1 MVDIGRRLNGHTLV
15 GIDTSIWIY
24 HLEDSPRYSS
34 LTTDILN
41 TIATGR
47 PRAVISVVTITE
59 LTVQPYRLDQPNIAA
74 NYEAHLTHF
83 PNAQLH
89 DVTAAIARRAAQLR
103 GVYSLRTADALLVA
117 TSLVAG
123 ATAWITNDRAL
134 RRLAPLI
141 DIILLDDLLEGHI

>member
-1 MVDIGRRLNGHTLV
+1 MVDIGRRLSGHTLV

-24 HLEDSPRYSS
+24 HLEDNPRYSS

-41 TIATGR
+41 AVKIGR

-59 LTVQPYRLDQPNIAA
+59 VTVQSYRLNKFNMAA
-74 NYEAHLTHF
+74 KYEAHLTHF
-83 PNAQLH
+83 PNAEVH

-123 ATAWITNDRAL
+123 ATAWITNDRGL
-134 RRLAPLI
+134 RRLMPLI
-141 DIILLDDLLEGHI
+141 EVILLDDLLEL

>member
-1 MVDIGRRLNGHTLV
+1 MDAIGRRLNGHALV

-24 HLEDSPRYSS
+24 HLEDNPRYSP
-34 LTTDILN
+34 LTTAILN
-41 TIATGR
+41 AVEAGR
-47 PRAVISVVTITE
+47 PSAVISVVTITE
-59 LTVQPYRLDQPNIAA
+59 LTVQAYRLDQPNIAA
-74 NYEAHLTHF
+74 DYEAHLTHF
-83 PNAQLH
+83 PNAQVH

-141 DIILLDDLLEGHI
+141 EILLLDDMLKG

>member
-1 MVDIGRRLNGHTLV
+1 VVDIGRRLSGHTLV

-24 HLEDSPRYSS
+24 HLEDNPRYSS

-41 TIATGR
+41 AVKTGR

-59 LTVQPYRLDQPNIAA
+59 VTVQPYRLNKFNMAA
-74 NYEAHLTHF
+74 KYEAHLTHF
-83 PNAQLH
+83 PNAEVH

-123 ATAWITNDRAL
+123 ATAWITNDRGL
-134 RRLAPLI
+134 RRLMPLI
-141 DIILLDDLLEGHI
+141 EVILLDDLLEL

>member
-15 GIDTSIWIY
+15 GVDTSIWIY
-24 HLEDSPRYSS
+24 HLEDNPRYSS
-34 LTTDILN
+34 LTTEILN
-41 TIATGR
+41 AVETGR

-59 LTVQPYRLDQPNIAA
+59 LTVQPYRLNKFNIAA
-74 NYEAHLTHF
+74 DYEALLTHF
-83 PNAQLH
+83 PNAQVH

-117 TSLVAG
+117 TSLVVG
-123 ATAWITNDRAL
+123 ATAWITNDRGL

-141 DIILLDDLLEGHI
+141 DIVLLDDLLAR